1 MPYTK
6 EELKDV
12 SFYTK
17 FIDKL
22 RHDFVKKI
30 VSGAKRKFRDS
41 ANTLLSYED
50 IDTGFGLENAQILN
64 NSTYSTLPTE
74 LDRLNLDASYFGVE
88 QGEMGGAGA
97 SADNIYGDDYVTPA
111 EGLVPWIEQYSKTIR
126 SNERHVYDKEIMDN
140 IIDRS
145 ITELVEDAGAST
157 LPSSVNN
164 GDIITSTFSTDFTK
178 WLLEGNKKRKFPS
191 LNSFFA
197 EGYQIRNLKV
207 LSEVEINSIT
217 DGEDMI

>member
-74 LDRLNLDASYFGVE
+74 LDRLNLDASDFGVE
-88 QGEMGGAGA
+88 Q
-97 SADNIYGDDYVTPA
+97 GDDYVTPA

-126 SNERHVYDKEIMDN
+126 PNERYVYDKEIMDN

-157 LPSSVNN
+157 LPSNVNN
-164 GDIITSTFSTDFTK
+164 GDIITSTFSNDFTK

-207 LSEVEINSIT
+207 LSEAEINSIA

>member
-74 LDRLNLDASYFGVE
+74 LDRLNLDASYFEVE
-88 QGEMGGAGA
+88 Q
-97 SADNIYGDDYVTPA
+97 GDDYVTPA

-207 LSEVEINSIT
+207 LSEVEINSII

>member
-12 SFYTK
+12 NFYNK
-17 FIDKL
+17 FINKL
-22 RHDFVKKI
+22 RSGFIKKI
-30 VSGAKRKFRDS
+30 ISGAKRKFRDS
-41 ANTLLSYED
+41 TNTLLSYED

-64 NSTYSTLPTE
+64 NPTYSTLPTE
-74 LDRLNLDASYFGVE
+74 LDRLNLVFAE
-88 QGEMGGAGA
+88 TEGGQ
-97 SADNIYGDDYVTPA
+97 GDDYVTPA
-111 EGLVPWIEQYSKTIR
+111 EGLVPWIEQYSKTIQP
-126 SNERHVYDKEIMDN
+126 NERHVYDKEIMDN

-207 LSEVEINSIT
+207 LSEAEINSIA

>member
-74 LDRLNLDASYFGVE
+74 LDRLNLDASYFEVE
-88 QGEMGGAGA
+88 Q
-97 SADNIYGDDYVTPA
+97 GDDYVTPA